1 LARKTESVRRKL
13 AVTAKKLRIKAAELA
28 VTARE
33 KEDVRRKLLVTAKEL
48 KRKAKNL
55 AVTAREKEDVRR
67 KLVVTAE
74 KLRIKAAELAV
85 TAKEKEN
92 TKRKLVVTAKE
103 LKRKAQNLAVTAK
116 EKESIRR
123 KLVITAKELK
133 LSRLTLEKK
142 VLERTKDLE
151 QARVK
156 GEAILA
162 SIGDGIVVADK
173 EGKITYVNK
182 TFEDMVGWKAQKV
195 LGKYMVEVVPREDE
209 KGNVVLLKE
218 RILSQVLSGEKV
230 IADVTQPFY
239 YIRKDKSR
247 FPASSIVTPIVLE
260 REIIGIVETF
270 RDITKEK
277 NIDKA
282 KTEFVSLA
290 SHQLRTPLTSI
301 RWALSS
307 LKREH
312 LPKEQIHLVNGAH
325 EAAVQMAATINKML
339 MISRIEMGGIE
350 EKRSQVD
357 VRLVIEKVARLFD
370 GDRERHA
377 LELVIHGSQNLR
389 AHTDEQLLIE
399 ILSNLLNNAYNYT
412 PKNGKVTVRA
422 TTEDEMIRIDV
433 TDTGYG
439 IPRAEQGNI
448 AEKFFRA
455 SNIASREEAGT
466 GIGLYMVY
474 NIVRLIGGTIF
485 FVSEENKGTTFTL
498 LFPS

>member
-1 LARKTESVRRKL
+1 MAKKTEDVRRKL
-13 AVTAKKLRIKAAELA
+13 AITAKKLRIKAAELA

-33 KEDVRRKLLVTAKEL
+33 KENVRRKLVVTAAKLHRKAKEL
-48 KRKAKNL
+48 AVTAREKENVRRKLVVTAAKLHRKAKEL

-67 KLVVTAE
+67 KLVVTAK
-74 KLRIKAAELAV
+74 KLKV
-85 TAKEKEN
+85 
-92 TKRKLVVTAKE
+92 
-103 LKRKAQNLAVTAK
+103 
-116 EKESIRR
+116 
-123 KLVITAKELK
+123 
-133 LSRLTLEKK
+133 SRETLEKK
-142 VLERTKDLE
+142 ILERTKDLD
-151 QARVK
+151 QSRVK
-156 GEAILA
+156 CEAILA

-182 TFEDMVGWKAQKV
+182 TFEDMVGWKTKNV

-209 KGNVVLLKE
+209 KGEVVLLKE
-218 RILSQVLSGEKV
+218 RILSQVLSGERV

-239 YIRKDKSR
+239 YIRKNKSR
-247 FPASSIVTPIVLE
+247 FPASSIVTPILLSG
-260 REIIGIVETF
+260 EIIGIVETF

-301 RWALSS
+301 RWALAS
-307 LKREH
+307 LKRDR
-312 LPKEQIHLVNGAH
+312 LPDEQNYVVSGAH
-325 EAAVQMAATINKML
+325 EAAAQMAATINKML
-339 MISRIEMGGIE
+339 MISRIEMGGIDQ
-350 EKRSQVD
+350 KRTHVSLQT
-357 VRLVIEKVARLFD
+357 VIGKVVRLFD

-377 LELVIHGSQNLR
+377 LELAVECPRQLR
-389 AHTDEQLLIE
+389 ARVDEQLLIE

-412 PKNGKVTVRA
+412 PKGGKVTIRA
-422 TTEDEMIRIDV
+422 AQEDEMIRIDV

-439 IPRAEQGNI
+439 IPQAEQGRI

-455 SNIASREEAGT
+455 SNVASREEAGT

-474 NIVRLIGGTIF
+474 NIARLIGGTIS